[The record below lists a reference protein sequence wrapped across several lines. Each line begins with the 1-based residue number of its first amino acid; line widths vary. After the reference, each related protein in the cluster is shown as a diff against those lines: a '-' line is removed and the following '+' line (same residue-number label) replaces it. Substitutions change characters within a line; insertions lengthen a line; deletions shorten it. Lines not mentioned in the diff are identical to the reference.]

1 MSTRNGF
8 QTIRI
13 ALNNIPNTQ
22 PSGVWSGNG
31 TQLTTI
37 DSGVYLV
44 TYTVAYIPTT
54 GPITNSQTV
63 LTTGLSFT
71 GGGQIIASTP
81 ITGQLALT
89 GVSAMRQTLSNVFTI
104 TADNTPIFLYLSCT
118 VSAGTWGTV
127 LATEAALNTITFTK
141 IGSV

>member
-8 QTIRI
+8 PTIQI

-22 PSGVWSGNG
+22 ASGVWSGNN
-31 TQLTTI
+31 TQLTTL

-44 TYTVAYIPTT
+44 TYTVAYIPSV

-63 LTTGLSFT
+63 LTTGQSFG

-81 ITGQLALT
+81 ITGALALT
-89 GVSAMRQTLSNVFTI
+89 GVSAMRQTLTNTFIVST
-104 TADNTPIFLYLSCT
+104 DNTPIFLYLSCT
-118 VSAGTWGTV
+118 VTAGFWGTT
-127 LATEAALNTITFTK
+127 LASEVALNTITFTQ
-141 IGSV
+141 IGTV